1 MASNIVF
8 AVALLIC
15 ACNGRRVEYS
25 SPEKKRQAQNPSLAN
40 ILSSLQLAYNA
51 PASRSNHQFAGSR
64 ALPHLRNSAYRMA
77 DDSDEMQDE
86 IDAEKVR
93 RVEQG
98 MKTEAGSVE
107 LAPWLKVDAAKLV
120 KEKQIQDKKRAEIAK
135 NRALDVEDEAVI
147 AQGSLTAKQ
156 LPATEDVQLKWA
168 AVDGDFMGYE
178 VERTMDGEKDW
189 FKLAGWEREKQLL
202 NGFANDGV
210 FQFVDEQCPVGSATY
225 RVLAMQNDGRRLL
238 VANTQAEVEPVGGNG
253 QLVALIA
260 LIAAA
265 AGGLLFTSLED
276 PMQY

>member
-15 ACNGRRVEYS
+15 ACNGRRVEHP

-86 IDAEKVR
+86 MDAEKVR

-120 KEKQIQDKKRAEIAK
+120 KEKQIADKKRAQIEK
-135 NRALDVEDEAVI
+135 NRVLAVEDDEMAP
-147 AQGSLTAKQ
+147 GTLTAEQ
-156 LPATEDVQLKWA
+156 LPQTEDVQLKWPA
-168 AVDGDFMGYE
+168 IDGDFKGYE
-178 VERTMDGEKDW
+178 VERSMDGERDW
-189 FKLAGWEREKQLL
+189 YKLAGFEREKQLL
-202 NGFANDGV
+202 NGFQNDGV
-210 FQFVDEQCPVGSATY
+210 FQFVDEACPLGSGTY

-238 VANTQAEVEPVGGNG
+238 VSRTRAEVERVGDNN
-253 QLVALIA
+253 QIVAIIALVAAGL
-260 LIAAA
+260 
-265 AGGLLFTSLED
+265 GGLLFSFIDD